1 MNKLTVLAIVFLL
14 LPVFSAGAAST
25 THRKHVAPKARASEP
40 APAPTPPVTR
50 LPIFSAGAASTTHRK
65 HVAPTAPKARA
76 SAPTPAPTPP
86 VTRLPIAPDT
96 FRA

>member
-25 THRKHVAPKARASEP
+25 THRKHVAP
-40 APAPTPPVTR
+40 
-50 LPIFSAGAASTTHRK
+50 
-65 HVAPTAPKARA
+65 TAPKARA
-76 SAPTPAPTPP
+76 SAPAPAPTPP